1 MRTIYTILV
10 NKNNELI
17 TTTKERIM
25 QKSKLVDFLHFLVD
39 PNYKG
44 KDISTFTVLLEY
56 STPVTHEYHSEFLTL
71 SGELYQNMLEYKL
84 PFDTNLTKEAGDIE
98 LQLTFSKVELNYL
111 GKPIQMVRK
120 TSTAFITVTPIAAWS
135 DFVPDGLLTPLD
147 QRILAQQAQIQQ
159 LEEIANTLDMTK
171 ADDLSYVKDKLQLT
185 ANGKKIGTPV
195 TITSGGSSGGDEGYD
210 IVEF

>member
-1 MRTIYTILV
+1 MRTIYTILI

-17 TTTKERIM
+17 PTIIERIM
-25 QKSKLVDFLHFLVD
+25 QKSKLVDSLHFIVE

-56 STPVTHEYHSEFLTL
+56 NTPVTHEYHSEILTL
-71 SGELYQNMLEYKL
+71 SSELYDGMLEYKL
-84 PFDTNLTKEAGDIE
+84 PFDTNLTKEAGNIE
-98 LQLTFSKVELNYL
+98 VQLTFSKVDLNEF
-111 GKPIQMVRK
+111 GKPVQMVRK
-120 TSTAFITVTPIAAWS
+120 TSTTFISITPTAAWS

-171 ADDLSYVKDKLQLT
+171 ADNLSYTQDKLQLT

-195 TITSGGSSGGDEGYD
+195 TITSSGSSGGDEGYD